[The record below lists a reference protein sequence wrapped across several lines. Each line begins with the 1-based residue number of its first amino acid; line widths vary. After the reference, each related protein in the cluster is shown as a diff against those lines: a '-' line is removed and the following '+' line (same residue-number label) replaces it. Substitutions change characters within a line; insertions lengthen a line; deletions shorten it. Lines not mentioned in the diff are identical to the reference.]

1 MKLTKRQLK
10 TLIEGMFDDMSLQTT
25 GHGEEPGYG
34 DPNLSPHL
42 GLSPDLEEPG
52 VHPSRQIGT
61 GQMDSQGMDY
71 WGNYILDKLN
81 QGTLDLD
88 KLLDRVAGDAGD
100 SDESMRDSILSDLMI
115 VISKS
120 DQIELDEDLNIIA
133 K

>member
-61 GQMDSQGMDY
+61 GQMDEEGMKY
-71 WGNYILDKLN
+71 WGNYILKELN
-81 QGTLDLD
+81 MGPLDLD
-88 KLLDRVAGDAGD
+88 KLLNKVAGDD

-120 DQIELDEDLNIIA
+120 DQIELGEDLNIIA